1 MKRGRRKMRSL
12 AGLLALVLCLSAI
25 CPAGVSAA
33 SLRKADGTEA
43 AYYYEADGTKTYAS
57 SAEEAWAAAKRLGT
71 GMGILRDW
79 FCGRLTVEKGVTVY
93 LELNG
98 HMVSRGLTEAV
109 SNGEVI
115 SLAERSNLTIY
126 GGTKLHPEEGS
137 GTEHRAA
144 VYAADY
150 EGAVPGMENYT
161 GGLVTGGYN
170 KNRAGG
176 IEVSKGAVLTLSH
189 VTVAGNRAERSFAR
203 GGYGGGIRLSGDY
216 AKLELDHAAVYGN
229 YAAKSGGGICVES
242 GADRCSVRMTQS
254 AVTDNLCGDG
264 GAGIA
269 LLGRNAEIAGD
280 AELPDRSGTGAG
292 ANAWDGSCTG
302 SVIANNE
309 VLSNG
314 DGGGI
319 YIGKSGATVS
329 RVNVVTNRTRGGDG
343 GGVFVDA
350 DHTVLTGCVIIGNR
364 ADSAR
369 RTFRTAGGNGGGV
382 CVNDDLTTVR
392 NCIVRQNVSAVA
404 GGGIY
409 VANTVDLI
417 LGGSC
422 NVTGNFVAQAGA
434 AERSENVFLGAG
446 AVQDAYLVADHLN
459 ADSAV
464 GLTLGKKHGD
474 KVVCGNAV
482 SFAKTNRG
490 ATVDQ
495 RIFRS
500 DDGTKYYYWNSET
513 NPRYDTGV
521 PIAKGRSSYDYRWVI
536 ALPAASM
543 PEGYAQSLDG
553 TPGGAGTPVT
563 GGVTEVGTC
572 EAGGRSYPLWKGT
585 AGIPSSADMTRD
597 VAMTYYYSDAWFLGN
612 PAEYNEHLATL
623 SAVLSMAAG
632 ASNLRGSRDEESKGL
647 SYLVRSQNIVRM
659 LRDIGVAEED
669 IYTNEFN
676 KTKPDV
682 DSMGVTVGSK
692 RIGGKTLVIIGPRGS
707 GYEAEWAGNFRV
719 GVSGEAAGFR
729 AAAEIVTE
737 ELATYMAEHGI
748 DGDSADTVFWI
759 AGYSRG
765 GATANLAAKRIVDTY
780 KDAGKRTFAYTFEA
794 AMGGVASEEKGDYSC
809 IHNIVNPADPVVYV
823 APAEMGLKRYGTDRI
838 IGGSASD
845 GEAYEARRAAM
856 LLQLYA
862 IDNTLVYDDYFHA
875 ATVSLA
881 ENAVL
886 GSNVNSLVGEISNDR
901 WEDGAEFLPALFAD
915 ICECGFNYAP
925 DGTEKTGDYRRFYA
939 SEIVCGDMTFEQAVG
954 VLLQILYSLDRE
966 QLTELLTIL
975 KSLPD
980 RLGTD
985 LLAGTYLLIPDERW
999 YTYDSYD
1006 EIGRGIPGMM
1016 LDRLWEIMCRSDE
1029 RKGFASL
1036 TDVLS
1041 KEQTEALH
1049 GAWKSLIFPL
1059 LYWAKTDY
1067 DRSGER
1073 LQMLGTLLYNAE
1085 TLIMNHYP
1093 EVTIAYL
1100 RSADSYYTGV
1110 GK

>member
-1 MKRGRRKMRSL
+1 MRCLSI
-12 AGLLALVLCLSAI
+12 LLALVLCLSAVR
-25 CPAGVSAA
+25 PAA
-33 SLRKADGTEA
+33 SASTHRKADTDA
-43 AYYYEADGTKTYAS
+43 AYYYEADGTKTYTA

-71 GMGILRDW
+71 GMGILGDW
-79 FCGRLTVEKGVTVY
+79 YCGRLTVEKGVTVY

-98 HMVSRGLTEAV
+98 HMVSRGLTKAV

-115 SLAERSNLTIY
+115 NLETNSALTIY
-126 GGTKLHPEEGS
+126 GGSKKNPEEGS
-137 GTEHRAA
+137 GTKHRAA
-144 VYAADY
+144 VYVAGYDCVA
-150 EGAVPGMENYT
+150 PGMENYT

-176 IEVSKGAVLTLSH
+176 IEVGKGAVLTLSH

-203 GGYGGGIRLSGDY
+203 GGYGGGIRLAGDY
-216 AKLELDHAAVYGN
+216 AKVLLESSVVSGN
-229 YAAKSGGGICVES
+229 YATRNGGGICVDS
-242 GADRCSVRMTQS
+242 GADRSVVRMTKS
-254 AVTDNLCGDG
+254 SVAENVCEDG

-269 LLGRNAEIAGD
+269 VLGRNAEIAGD
-280 AELPDRSGTGAG
+280 AELPDHSEVGA
-292 ANAWDGSCTG
+292 AYNRNDVCVGSF
-302 SVIANNE
+302 VVNNE
-309 VLSNG
+309 VLGG
-314 DGGGI
+314 DGGGGI

-329 RVNVVTNRTRGGDG
+329 RVNVVSNRTLRGGDG
-343 GGVFVDA
+343 GGILVDA
-350 DHTVLTGCVIIGNR
+350 DHTVITGCVIARNR
-364 ADSAR
+364 AESER
-369 RTFRTAGGNGGGV
+369 RMWRTAGGNGGGV
-382 CVNDDLTTVR
+382 CVDDDLTTLRDCLVSR
-392 NCIVRQNVSAVA
+392 NFAGVA
-404 GGGIY
+404 GGGIF

-422 NVTGNFVAQAGA
+422 YVNDNYVVSTDDSEQP
-434 AERSENVFLGAG
+434 ENVFLSAG
-446 AVQDAYLVADHLN
+446 TVQDAYLVADHLE
-459 ADSAV
+459 ADSVV

-474 KVVCGNAV
+474 KVVCGNSV

-500 DDGTKYYYWNSET
+500 DDRTVYYYWNCET
-513 NPRYDTGV
+513 NPRYDSSV

-543 PEGYAQSLDG
+543 PAGYTESLDAAPVG
-553 TPGGAGTPVT
+553 EGIPVT

-572 EAGGRSYPLWKGT
+572 EAGGKSYPLWKGT
-585 AGIPSSADMTRD
+585 AGIPSSVDMTRD

-612 PAEYNEHLATL
+612 PKEYNDHLATL

-632 ASNLRGSRDEESKGL
+632 ASNLRGSRDEESNGL
-647 SYLVRSQNIVRM
+647 AYLVRSQNIVRM
-659 LRDIGVAEED
+659 LRDIGVAEDD

-682 DSMGVTVGSK
+682 DSMGVTLGSK
-692 RIGGKTLVIIGPRGS
+692 RIGAKTLVIIGPRGS
-707 GYEAEWAGNFRV
+707 GYEAEWASNFRV

-737 ELATYMAEHGI
+737 ELAKYMAERGI
-748 DGDSADTVFWI
+748 DGDSPDTVFWI
-759 AGYSRG
+759 VGYSRG

-780 KDAGKRTFAYTFEA
+780 KGAGERTFAYTLEA
-794 AMGGVASEEKGDYSC
+794 AMGGIVSEEKGDYSC

-823 APAEMGLKRYGTDRI
+823 APAEMGMKRYGTDHI
-838 IGGSASD
+838 IGGSAGD

-862 IDNTLVYDDYFHA
+862 IDGTLVYDDYFHA

-881 ENAVL
+881 ENAIL
-886 GSNVNSLVGEISNDR
+886 GTNVNSIVEEVSSER
-901 WEDGAEFLPALFAD
+901 WKDGAEFLPELFAD
-915 ICECGFNYAP
+915 IEECGFNYAVS
-925 DGTEKTGDYRRFYA
+925 GEEKTGEYRRFYA

-966 QLTELLTIL
+966 QLNELLTIL
-975 KSLPD
+975 KSLPE

-985 LLAGTYLLIPDERW
+985 MLAGTYLLIPDERW
-999 YTYDSYD
+999 YTYDSYA
-1006 EIGRGIPGMM
+1006 EIGRGIPGLM
-1016 LDRLWEIMCRSDE
+1016 LDRLWEIMCQSDE
-1029 RKGFASL
+1029 RKGWKAL
-1036 TDVLS
+1036 TDVIS
-1041 KEQTEALH
+1041 GEQTEALH

-1067 DRSGER
+1067 DRSGAR
-1073 LQMLGTLLYNAE
+1073 LRMLGTLLYNAE
-1085 TLIMNHYP
+1085 NLIMNHYP

-1100 RSADSYYTGV
+1100 RSADSYYTGI